1 MKKIFTFALGF
12 ISLATIATAA
22 PAKKTLNI
30 ENIFRLIVSDDIN
43 VILKDSPAGEITITG
58 DEKFVSKVSYYSV
71 NGVLTIK
78 STKGS
83 LRNKVTVT
91 VPVHNLQFLE
101 VNDNC
106 RVFTKG
112 AIYSTLLKV
121 KVRGE
126 GRIDLKTI
134 GQMVVEADRDIDLI
148 FDRYENKPQADK

>member
-1 MKKIFTFALGF
+1 MKKIIMFALGL

-22 PAKKTLNI
+22 PAKKTLNV

-43 VILKDSPAGEITITG
+43 VILKDSPEGEITISG
-58 DEKFVSKVSYYSV
+58 DEKFVSRVSYYAV

-106 RVFTKG
+106 KVFTKG
-112 AIYSTLLKV
+112 AIQSTMLKV

-126 GRIDLKTI
+126 GSIDLKTI
-134 GQMVVEADRDIDLI
+134 GQMVVEADKDIDLT
-148 FDRYENKPQADK
+148 FDKFENRPQGDK

>member
-1 MKKIFTFALGF
+1 MKKIIMLALGF

-22 PAKKTLNI
+22 PAEKKFNVQNI
-30 ENIFRLIVSDDIN
+30 SRLIVSDDIN
-43 VILKDSPAGEITITG
+43 VILKDGPEGEITISG
-58 DEKFVSKVSYYSV
+58 DKRLVSRVTYYSV
-71 NGVLTIK
+71 NGVLIIK
-78 STKGS
+78 SKKGS

-106 RVFTKG
+106 CVFTKG
-112 AIYSTLLKV
+112 SIQSTMLNV
-121 KVRGE
+121 KMKGE

-148 FDRYENKPQADK
+148 FDRFENRQQANK